1 MMKTKHTKHVD
12 KILQQGKGGGGS
24 SIVCVYLLYSSKK
37 KRFGIKLL
45 NNFYA
50 QNRIV
55 LDDNIP
61 QQQTTYLF

>member
-1 MMKTKHTKHVD
+1 MKTKHTKHVD
-12 KILQQGKGGGGS
+12 KILQQGKGGG
-24 SIVCVYLLYSSKK
+24 SIVCVDLLYSSKK